1 MVNVLLSP
9 GLEPACA
16 FTPSLQVL
24 LVLRAIAMGGAVW
37 SWPCNAAGR
46 AAERPGRYR
55 HVLSVRSLPRAVY
68 RFFAARV
75 ERRHHK
81 VLAGEHVITARLHCS
96 MRLVWLLLLMFLPLR
111 ISHAQA
117 APGQRPNRILDV
129 YLALPPDALGHS
141 PADRPTIDAYLPAS
155 NPTHTAVLVI
165 PGGGYQNVVADRE
178 GAVPARWLTERG
190 VAAFVLHYRVEPYRY
205 PAPIADAERAMR
217 LLRSQAA
224 TLGFAPDHFGA
235 WGFSAGGHIASVLAT
250 LFDQGI
256 SSSPDAVEHL
266 SDRPDFVIL
275 AYPVISMK
283 PEIAHAGSRQRLLG
297 FMPDPALAAL
307 LSTEDH
313 VTPMSPPAFLF
324 TTNDD
329 PVVPAQNSMLY
340 AAASRRAGVPVEL
353 HMFEHG
359 PHGVDLA
366 NDIPALHLW
375 TTLLESWMRENHWM
389 APAPQ

>member
-1 MVNVLLSP
+1 MQRGRPAQRSARDLRTCAVGDDRCRALSIVASP
-9 GLEPACA
+9 P
-16 FTPSLQVL
+16 
-24 LVLRAIAMGGAVW
+24 VW
-37 SWPCNAAGR
+37 SGDTTN
-46 AAERPGRYR
+46 
-55 HVLSVRSLPRAVY
+55 SSQ
-68 RFFAARV
+68 
-75 ERRHHK
+75 
-81 VLAGEHVITARLHCS
+81 EHVTTARLHCS

-117 APGQRPNRILDV
+117 APGQRPDRILDV
-129 YLALPPDALGHS
+129 YPGLPPGALGHS
-141 PADRPTIDAYLPAS
+141 PADRPTIDEYLPAS

-178 GAVPARWLTERG
+178 GAAPARWLMERG

-217 LLRSQAA
+217 LLRSQAEM
-224 TLGFAPDHFGA
+224 LGFAPDHLGA

-283 PEIAHAGSRQRLLG
+283 PGIAHAGSRQRLLG
-297 FMPDPALAAL
+297 SMPDPALAAL
-307 LSTEDH
+307 LSAEDH
-313 VTPMSPPAFLF
+313 VTPMSPTAFLF
-324 TTNDD
+324 TTYDD
-329 PVVPAQNSMLY
+329 PVVPSQNSMLY
-340 AAASRRAGVPVEL
+340 AAASQRAGVPVEL

-366 NDIPALHLW
+366 NDNPALHLW